1 MNLILILEGTL
12 KQIRDLLK
20 ILDQPRYQQPLD
32 IFSQSSIGQ
41 HNRHIIEF
49 LQCLL
54 HQWPSGCINYDKRIR
69 NRSIE
74 TSPDVA
80 IHAIDHIINEL
91 RQIEP
96 TKTLQLESNYSYG
109 SSDQWTHTTTT
120 TLERE
125 LVYNIEHAIHH
136 MAIIKIGLKEIAP
149 EIPLPEGF
157 GVAPSTIRHRKLEV
171 GN

>member
-1 MNLILILEGTL
+1 M
-12 KQIRDLLK
+12 
-20 ILDQPRYQQPLD
+20 D
-32 IFSQSSIGQ
+32 IFSKSSIGQ

-54 HQWPSGCINYDKRIR
+54 QQWPSGCINYDKRIR
-69 NRSIE
+69 DQAIE
-74 TSPDVA
+74 TSPAVA
-80 IHAIDHIINEL
+80 IQAIDDIIIKL
-91 RQIEP
+91 RQIDP
-96 TKTLQLESNYSYG
+96 THPLKLESNYDYG
-109 SSDQWTHTTTT
+109 TSEHWIHTTTT

-149 EIPLPEGF
+149 EILLPEGF

-171 GN
+171 RN